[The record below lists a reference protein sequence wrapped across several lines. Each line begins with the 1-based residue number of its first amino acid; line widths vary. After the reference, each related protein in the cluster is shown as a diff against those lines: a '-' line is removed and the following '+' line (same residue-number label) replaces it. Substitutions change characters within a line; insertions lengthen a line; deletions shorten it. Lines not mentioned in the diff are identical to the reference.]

1 MRYIRG
7 PPANEWNENF
17 YLIPCKWFYRVF
29 NNRTN
34 SCYHFENRNIN
45 NFAITIWS
53 VSHVTLLKGLERRRV
68 PECPG
73 DQAPYCESHWNSF
86 MYWFFF
92 LENFIVMSLF
102 ALFTSSSSK
111 LNETLRQKMNLNN
124 KNRELTFLAG
134 YVAKFHM
141 MLRLSGM
148 SWNNV
153 RRAKV
158 KNRQYL
164 RSSWLTT
171 EFLIWILFCDCITK
185 FLITSKLK

>member
-1 MRYIRG
+1 MLPYLRALNADEFLNTQVIK
-7 PPANEWNENF
+7 PLTANLTEIA
-17 YLIPCKWFYRVF
+17 LCI
-29 NNRTN
+29 
-34 SCYHFENRNIN
+34 
-45 NFAITIWS
+45 
-53 VSHVTLLKGLERRRV
+53 G
-68 PECPG
+68 
-73 DQAPYCESHWNSF
+73 
-86 MYWFFF
+86 FFF
-92 LENFIVMSLF
+92 FENFIVMSLF

-164 RSSWLTT
+164 RSS
-171 EFLIWILFCDCITK
+171 
-185 FLITSKLK
+185 

>member
-29 NNRTN
+29 NNRAN

-92 LENFIVMSLF
+92 FGKFYSDVIVCF
-102 ALFTSSSSK
+102 V
-111 LNETLRQKMNLNN
+111 
-124 KNRELTFLAG
+124 
-134 YVAKFHM
+134 Y
-141 MLRLSGM
+141 
-148 SWNNV
+148 
-153 RRAKV
+153 
-158 KNRQYL
+158 
-164 RSSWLTT
+164 
-171 EFLIWILFCDCITK
+171 
-185 FLITSKLK
+185 KLKFKAEWDSTTKNELK